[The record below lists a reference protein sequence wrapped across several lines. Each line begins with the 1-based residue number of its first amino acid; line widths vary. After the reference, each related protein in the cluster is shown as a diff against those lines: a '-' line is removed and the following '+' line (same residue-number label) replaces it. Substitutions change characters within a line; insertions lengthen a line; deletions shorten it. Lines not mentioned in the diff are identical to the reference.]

1 MFALNNGGAQLVANV
16 PDTCLT
22 PAAPSPVPVPYPNM
36 ASTNMADP
44 GGIVEK
50 VLLVAM
56 PALNQSTKILMS
68 NGDQAGTAGGGVASH
83 KIMGEAAFTMGS
95 SKVMIGGKPGVR
107 LSCMTTQN
115 NANTVGLVAAP
126 SQTVVML
133 MS

>member
-1 MFALNNGGAQLVANV
+1 MFALSTAGAQAVATV
-16 PDTCLT
+16 PDVCLT
-22 PAAPSPVPVPYPNM
+22 PAVPSPIPVPYPNIA
-36 ASTNMADP
+36 ASTMADP
-44 GGIVEK
+44 GGIVEN

-56 PALNQSTKILMS
+56 PALNQATKILLS

-95 SKVMIGGKPGVR
+95 TKVMIGGKPGVR

-115 NANTVGLVAAP
+115 NANTTGLVVTP
-126 SQTVVML
+126 SQTKVML